1 MSTLTAPGGMSG
13 TESQRTARAGTDLL
27 LRAVTALA
35 SLKLTCVLFLL
46 AMVIVFIGSL
56 AQARRDV
63 WQVMDDPTD
72 DTFWSRVSNSMHE
85 DGDLIDSPAPKVYEN
100 QVRESAYKGAAV
112 KARFNQGKEPA
123 GQTADVE
130 KIYTCYTRPGFLR
143 SASPN
148 GQVLIKRK
156 ETPTE
161 VRRRFQSAQSSAH
174 LSARSFHS
182 AIWASAANHQNVT
195 AYDLA
200 IGSGG
205 AVDDPE
211 FRNYLCA
218 VADWRVAQVATEK
231 IKKDGKGKM
240 PELTWVENPD
250 ILAEVAALERSQRGE
265 LFCVGFAAESHD
277 LIAQAKAKRD

>member
-1 MSTLTAPGGMSG
+1 M
-13 TESQRTARAGTDLL
+13 
-27 LRAVTALA
+27 
-35 SLKLTCVLFLL
+35 LFRSD
-46 AMVIVFIGSL
+46 AAIAATSDS
-56 AQARRDV
+56 AYQWV
-63 WQVMDDPTD
+63 WEVMDDPTD
-72 DTFWSRVSNSMHE
+72 DTFWSRVSSSMHE

-200 IGSGG
+200 IGFGS

-218 VADWRVAQVATEK
+218 VADWRVKRPDPTQKSPRPGILIWDKFLARHGAFYAKEPAWRKALIEGNCDYYSTGVL
-231 IKKDGKGKM
+231 
-240 PELTWVENPD
+240 PEGLPLLPEGLPSMIVCETRNGQHIDPSQQ
-250 ILAEVAALERSQRGE
+250 AAP
-265 LFCVGFAAESHD
+265 
-277 LIAQAKAKRD
+277 KASADKSTPKSSGSKA

>member
-1 MSTLTAPGGMSG
+1 VDPIDAAIAATSDSAY
-13 TESQRTARAGTDLL
+13 QW
-27 LRAVTALA
+27 
-35 SLKLTCVLFLL
+35 
-46 AMVIVFIGSL
+46 
-56 AQARRDV
+56 V
-63 WQVMDDPTD
+63 WEVMDDPTD
-72 DTFWSRVSNSMHE
+72 DTFWSRVSSSMHE

-112 KARFNQGKEPA
+112 KVRFNQGKEPA
-123 GQTADVE
+123 DQTADVE

-156 ETPTE
+156 ETPIE

-200 IGSGG
+200 IGFGS

-218 VADWRVAQVATEK
+218 VADWRVTKNKTKRPIARWSDFVASFGAFYAKEPDWRKRFIEGNCDYYSTGVLP
-231 IKKDGKGKM
+231 DGLPLL
-240 PELTWVENPD
+240 PEGLPSMIVCETRNGQHIDPTQQATPKAPAD
-250 ILAEVAALERSQRGE
+250 KSSPKRSG
-265 LFCVGFAAESHD
+265 S
-277 LIAQAKAKRD
+277 KT